1 MMLFLYSF
9 AEVDYGL
16 SDGIPVVPVGQ
27 GGHNEEGKK
36 HGDRA
41 NVEKLVILYILK
53 KILKLKMAMR
63 V

>member
-1 MMLFLYSF
+1 MRLFLDSF

-53 KILKLKMAMR
+53 KILS
-63 V
+63 